1 MLQVIICSLSLR
13 AGSTDA
19 YLKVTAEGS
28 GRMHDDRAKIRIP
41 CTQLEGSAGP
51 ARARPSPSYVP
62 RGSDMV
68 VREASARR
76 RV

>member
-1 MLQVIICSLSLR
+1 MLQIIICSLSLR
-13 AGSTDA
+13 AGSTDSWP
-19 YLKVTAEGS
+19 KVTAEDPVACTM
-28 GRMHDDRAKIRIP
+28 RIRIP